1 MARSRLYRDPIA
13 IRIVADWENVMK
25 RSMVRTFILAAF
37 ALASINGA
45 AINIAH
51 AADKL
56 VVGKAS
62 PTSSPMLPVD
72 VGVKSGIFAKHGLDV
87 EIQNFGGG
95 GKMHQAAAAGA
106 IDIGVGAGPELALI
120 AKGSPEIAIANVVGP
135 PTFLGVAVPADS
147 PAKTLAD
154 LKGKKIAVSSN
165 GSFTF
170 WLAEQLAKHQGW
182 GEKDITIVANGSE
195 PATVVA
201 AFRTHN
207 VDADIIPTSLTFQ
220 MEDKHEGRLLAPVS
234 SYMGNTSAGTL
245 FATNKLVQSNPDA
258 IERFLAGWFE
268 TIDYM
273 HKNKAE
279 TIKIGMGMTG
289 FTEAVQTKEYDLTI
303 GMYSTDGKFDAETLK
318 NLKESF
324 TDLKLVDTAPDMSK
338 LYTEAYLPSSK

>member
-1 MARSRLYRDPIA
+1 MKHLTIRTLTIAVMAFGSVSI
-13 IRIVADWENVMK
+13 
-25 RSMVRTFILAAF
+25 
-37 ALASINGA
+37 ASIDFA
-45 AINIAH
+45 Q

-56 VVGKAS
+56 IVGKAS

-72 VGVKSGIFAKHGLDV
+72 VGVKSGIYAKHGLDV
-87 EIQNFGGG
+87 EIQNFSGG

-147 PAKTLAD
+147 QAKSLKD

-165 GSFTF
+165 GSFTY
-170 WLAEQLAKHQGW
+170 WLAQQLAKKEGW
-182 GEKDITIVANGSE
+182 GPKDITIVANGSE

-220 MEDKHEGRLLAPVS
+220 MEDKNEGRLLAPVS
-234 SYMGNTSAGTL
+234 SYMGNTSAGTI
-245 FATNKLVQSNPDA
+245 FATTKLVKANPDA
-258 IERFLAGWFE
+258 IKRFLAGWFE
-268 TIDYM
+268 TVDYM

-318 NLKESF
+318 NLQESF
-324 TDLKLVDTAPDMSK
+324 TDLKLVDSPPDMSK

>member
-1 MARSRLYRDPIA
+1 
-13 IRIVADWENVMK
+13 MK
-25 RSMVRTFILAAF
+25 RLVVGTLVLAAV
-37 ALASINGA
+37 AWISIGGA
-45 AINIAH
+45 Q

-56 VVGKAS
+56 TVGKAS

-72 VGVKSGIFAKHGLDV
+72 VGVKTGIFAKHGLDV
-87 EIQNFGGG
+87 TIQNFGGG

-147 PAKTLAD
+147 TAKTLAD

-170 WLAEQLAKHQGW
+170 WLAQQLAKKQGW

-220 MEDKHEGRLLAPVS
+220 MEDKNEGKLLAPVS
-234 SYMGNTSAGTL
+234 SYMGNTSAGTI
-245 FATNKLVQSNPDA
+245 FATTKLVRSNPDA
-258 IERFLAGWFE
+258 IKRFLAGWFD
-268 TIDYM
+268 TVDFM
-273 HKNKAE
+273 RKNKAE
-279 TIKIGMGMTG
+279 TVKIGMGMTG
-289 FTEAVQTKEYDLTI
+289 FSEAVQSEEYDLTI
-303 GMYSTDGKFDAETLK
+303 GMYSRDGKFDADTLK
-318 NLKESF
+318 NLETSF
-324 TDLKLVDTAPDMSK
+324 TDLKLLDSPPDMSK
-338 LYTEAYLPSSK
+338 LYTEAYLPKR

>member
-1 MARSRLYRDPIA
+1 
-13 IRIVADWENVMK
+13 MK
-25 RSMVRTFILAAF
+25 RLLVRTLMLAAI
-37 ALASINGA
+37 ALIAANGA
-45 AINIAH
+45 R

-56 VVGKAS
+56 TVGKAS

-72 VGVKSGIFAKHGLDV
+72 VGVKTGIFAKHGLDV
-87 EIQNFGGG
+87 TIQNFSGG

-120 AKGSPEIAIANVVGP
+120 AKGSPEIAVANVVGP

-147 PAKTLAD
+147 TAKTLAD

-170 WLAEQLAKHQGW
+170 WLAQQLAKKQGW

-220 MEDKHEGRLLAPVS
+220 MEDKHEGKLLAPVS
-234 SYMGNTSAGTL
+234 SYMGNTSAGTI
-245 FATNKLVQSNPDA
+245 FATTKLVRSNPDA
-258 IERFLAGWFE
+258 IKRFLAGWFD
-268 TIDYM
+268 TVDFM
-273 HKNKAE
+273 RKNKAE
-279 TIKIGMGMTG
+279 TVKIGMGMTG
-289 FTEAVQTKEYDLTI
+289 FSEAVQSKEYDLTI
-303 GMYSTDGKFDAETLK
+303 GMYSRDGKFDADTLK
-318 NLKESF
+318 NLQTSF
-324 TDLKLVDTAPDMSK
+324 TDLKLVDSPPDMSK
-338 LYTEAYLPSSK
+338 LYTEAYLPKK

>member
-1 MARSRLYRDPIA
+1 
-13 IRIVADWENVMK
+13 MK
-25 RSMVRTFILAAF
+25 RLTARTFMLAAVAVLSIGTAPTNF
-37 ALASINGA
+37 AQAN
-45 AINIAH
+45 
-51 AADKL
+51 DKL
-56 VVGKAS
+56 TVGKAS

-72 VGVKSGIFAKHGLDV
+72 VGVATGIFAKHGLDV
-87 EIQNFGGG
+87 TIQNFGGG

-147 PAKTLAD
+147 KAKSLKD

-165 GSFTF
+165 GSFTY
-170 WLAEQLAKHQGW
+170 WLAQQLAKKEGW
-182 GEKDITIVANGSE
+182 GENDITIVANGSE

-220 MEDKHEGRLLAPVS
+220 MEDKNEGKLLAPVS

-245 FATNKLVQSNPDA
+245 FATTKIIQSNPDA
-258 IERFLAGWFE
+258 VKRFLAGWFD
-268 TIDYM
+268 TIDFM
-273 HKNKAE
+273 RKNKAE
-279 TIKIGMGMTG
+279 TVKIGMGMTG

-303 GMYSTDGKFDAETLK
+303 GMYSRDGKFDPETLK
-318 NLKESF
+318 NLQESF
-324 TDLKLVDTAPDMSK
+324 TDLKLVDSPPDMSK
-338 LYTEAYLPSSK
+338 LYTEAYLPQK

>member
-1 MARSRLYRDPIA
+1 
-13 IRIVADWENVMK
+13 MK
-25 RSMVRTFILAAF
+25 RLVVGTLVLAAV
-37 ALASINGA
+37 AWISIGGA
-45 AINIAH
+45 Q

-56 VVGKAS
+56 TVGKAS

-72 VGVKSGIFAKHGLDV
+72 VGVKTGIFAKHGLDV
-87 EIQNFGGG
+87 TIQNFGGG

-147 PAKTLAD
+147 TAKTLAD

-170 WLAEQLAKHQGW
+170 WLAQQLAKKQGW

-220 MEDKHEGRLLAPVS
+220 MEDKNEGKLLAPVS
-234 SYMGNTSAGTL
+234 SYMGNTSAGTI
-245 FATNKLVQSNPDA
+245 FATTKLVRSNPDA
-258 IERFLAGWFE
+258 IKRFLAGWFD
-268 TIDYM
+268 TVDFM
-273 HKNKAE
+273 RKNKAE
-279 TIKIGMGMTG
+279 TVKIGMGMTG
-289 FTEAVQTKEYDLTI
+289 FSEAVQSKEYDLTI
-303 GMYSTDGKFDAETLK
+303 GMYSRDGKFDADTLK
-318 NLKESF
+318 NLETSF
-324 TDLKLVDTAPDMSK
+324 TDLKLLDSPPDMSK
-338 LYTEAYLPSSK
+338 LYTEAYLPKR

>member
-1 MARSRLYRDPIA
+1 MRRL
-13 IRIVADWENVMK
+13 V
-25 RSMVRTFILAAF
+25 VRTFMLAAF
-37 ALASINGA
+37 AVASVGGA
-45 AINIAH
+45 QAN
-51 AADKL
+51 DKL
-56 VVGKAS
+56 TVGKAS

-72 VGVKSGIFAKHGLDV
+72 VGVKTGIFAKHGLDV
-87 EIQNFGGG
+87 EIQNFSGG

-120 AKGSPEIAIANVVGP
+120 VKGSPEIAIANVVGP
-135 PTFLGVAVPADS
+135 PTFLGVSVPADS
-147 PAKTLAD
+147 TAKTVAD

-170 WLAEQLAKHQGW
+170 WLAQQLAKKEGW

-234 SYMGNTSAGTL
+234 SYMGNTSAGTI
-245 FATNKLVQSNPDA
+245 FATTKLVQSNPDA
-258 IERFLAGWFE
+258 IKRFLAGWFE
-268 TIDYM
+268 TIDFM

-303 GMYSTDGKFDAETLK
+303 GMYSQDGKFDQETLN

-324 TDLKLVDTAPDMSK
+324 TDLKLVDSPPDMSK
-338 LYTEAYLPSSK
+338 LYTEAYLPKK

>member
-1 MARSRLYRDPIA
+1 
-13 IRIVADWENVMK
+13 MK
-25 RSMVRTFILAAF
+25 RLMVRTLMLAAIAF
-37 ALASINGA
+37 MSIGA
-45 AINIAH
+45 AQAN
-51 AADKL
+51 DKL
-56 VVGKAS
+56 TVGKAS

-72 VGVKSGIFAKHGLDV
+72 VGVKTGIFAKHGLDV
-87 EIQNFGGG
+87 TIENFGGG

-147 PAKTLAD
+147 TAKTLAD

-170 WLAEQLAKHQGW
+170 WLAQQLAKKQGW

-220 MEDKHEGRLLAPVS
+220 MEDKHEGKLLAPVS

-245 FATNKLVQSNPDA
+245 FATTKLVQSNPDA
-258 IERFLAGWFE
+258 IKRFLAGWFE
-268 TIDYM
+268 TIDFM
-273 HKNKAE
+273 RKNKAE

-303 GMYSTDGKFDAETLK
+303 GMYSQDGKFDAETLK
-318 NLKESF
+318 NLQESF
-324 TDLKLVDTAPDMSK
+324 TDLKLVDSPPDMSK
-338 LYTEAYLPSSK
+338 LYTEAFLPSNK